1 MASRL
6 DRLFILLETGS
17 SSVTRKAAANQ
28 LGQVVRLHP
37 HELEPL
43 LERISTYLRHS
54 SWETR
59 IAASQAIEA
68 VIKQIP
74 PWCPSGLP
82 PIQLEL
88 YSDLQVDE
96 KENDGKLCFDTFD
109 LASIM
114 NCSALMAS
122 TDIEQDNPVTSEND
136 AEKVIKDQQK
146 IINKT
151 LGLEIIGSNIIT
163 SDDIIISSIPSQPN
177 LKRQL
182 SDVVKMDT
190 DLDKSS
196 RETNCDRRK
205 ARQIE
210 LNNKLVRSVS
220 LDAGYTG
227 ASNSHKKLKLID
239 NEEVENDWP
248 FKDFINTLLKDL
260 FNTKWEIRHG
270 AATAIREIIK
280 HHGRGAGKACN
291 LPSDQM
297 ENHHQAWLED
307 VGLRLLCV
315 LALDHFGDFLGDQ
328 VVAPVRETCAQALG
342 FVVKLMSEENVLNII
357 HVLIQLIQHTDWTT
371 RHGGLLGLKYLL
383 VVRKDII
390 EKILHLSFPFISK
403 ALMDTVDDVSAV
415 AASALLPIVDF
426 MIKCDE
432 KWASD
437 VISILWQMLA
447 VQDDLTAS
455 CYNFMTL
462 LAALFSLPSGKLLT
476 NEPILHVLPRLWSF
490 LSHNATQVRLA
501 TMKSLMTLT
510 STPQLSYADNIED
523 IKLLQDAMRHIF
535 QRAMAEPDEEIQQI
549 IKKVWAN
556 LIVNSSLTALLNAA
570 CPYIGLWLAMTMQ
583 SDKIPYDASSI
594 IQHIPTGPNKVDNVS
609 SLPNETSIDIKYY
622 IGGSEAIPADQREK
636 NAIRARHLGAEM
648 LGLLSCY
655 IIKPAPNICY
665 TNEDE
670 SPVTCYTK
678 LLISNLESNVAMQ
691 QKMTAMVISEWCKL
705 QKLDSSASKILAQ
718 KVTDCMNRMIYY
730 DEMSF
735 SITKLIQDAHDFLS
749 SLKHYKLTTPQEL
762 NQIVTLEHIEL
773 LTGPETGILISSQ
786 KLKPKI
792 FEQLEDRRLSLNQA
806 HKHINSELI
815 SLTTS
820 TKAALASALTML
832 QCLPEK
838 IRPIVKPLMES
849 IKKESNE
856 MLQRWSADHLAIL
869 MDLCINRPSCPNTTI
884 INNLCSFLCVDP
896 EFTPKIGTEDR
907 IKYQLILMHQK
918 ILQNA
923 EKLLMKRTG
932 QRGSGRPPI
941 HCDINVEIVL
951 SDKDQEQKLINNI
964 QKRGALYALQTI
976 CSYFGEHLQSKLP
989 RLIEIVYNSIKKI
1002 EFPINDP
1009 NMNTLK
1015 DKDEE
1020 AQELIKNLQVFEVV
1034 CSKMHKSFVPKLL
1047 ELLPIFSKL
1056 LIHPYSAVRHIS
1068 ARCLAASVEL
1078 NPEITMMTI
1087 INDVLPLLDAPDN
1100 DVKRKGAIEA
1110 VMCIVDKLQF
1120 DIVPYIVLL
1129 IIPLLG
1135 RLCDQEESV
1144 RKMSSQC
1151 FATLIQLMPLDGS
1164 VPIPPNLSDKTNL
1177 LIQSQRQFLDQLF
1190 NPNQISDFKVPIM
1203 INAKLR
1209 SYQQTGVNW
1218 LAFLNKYKL
1227 HGILCDD
1234 MGLGKTIQSLCI
1246 LASDHYNKNEKH
1258 KETGG
1263 PDSVLLPSI
1272 VVCPPTLI
1280 GHWTHEV
1287 QKFIPK
1293 NILRPLQYSGLPVER
1308 QKLRVYADD
1317 YNLFIVSYDIVRK
1330 DIEFFSKIQFNYC
1343 ILDECHIIKNGKTK
1357 ASQAIKQLKA
1367 NHRLVLSGTPIQNSV
1382 LELWSLFD
1390 FLMPGFLGTEKQ
1402 FAAKYSKPIL
1412 ASRDSKCSSKEQ
1424 ETGVLAM
1431 EALHRQ
1437 VLPFVL
1443 RRMKEDVLSDLPAKI
1458 TQDYYCDLSP
1468 IQQQL
1473 YEDFSKTHVHKHLSE
1488 TETDEKSVNNSPN
1501 KNNILQALRYLQ
1513 NVCNHP
1519 KLVLT
1524 PQHPQYSNITK
1535 QISESNSSLTDI
1547 QHAAKLPAL
1556 KQLLMDCGIGLVS
1569 NNETVISQHR
1579 ALIFCQLKSMLNI
1592 IENDL
1597 FKAHMPN
1604 VSYLRL
1610 DGSVPVSQRYALV
1623 NRFNVDPSIDTLIMT
1638 TQVGGLGLNL
1648 TGADTVIFVEHDW
1661 SPMRDLQA
1669 MDRAHRIGQKKVVN
1683 VYRLIT
1689 RSTLEEKIMNFQKF
1703 KLKTANTVISSEN
1716 SSLKTMGTDKLLDL
1730 FSLDDPSKEKSR
1742 TNSSGGSMKSVLET
1756 LPELWDSKIYDDEY
1770 DLNSFIQTLKND

>member
-1 MASRL
+1 MTSRL

-17 SSVTRKAAANQ
+17 SVVTRRAAANQ
-28 LGQVVRLHP
+28 LGQVVQLHP
-37 HELEPL
+37 HELNPL
-43 LERISTYLRHS
+43 LERISTYLRSS

-59 IAASQAIEA
+59 IAASQAVEA
-68 VIKQIP
+68 VVKQIS

-82 PIQLEL
+82 PVKLEV
-88 YSDLQVDE
+88 YHDLQVDE
-96 KENDGKLCFDTFD
+96 KENGKLSFDTFD
-109 LASIM
+109 LTNVM

-122 TDIEQDNPVTSEND
+122 PDIDQDNPITSEND
-136 AEKVIKDQQK
+136 AEKIIQDQQS

-151 LGLEIIGSNIIT
+151 LGLEIIGSDIIT
-163 SDDIIISSIPSQPN
+163 SDDIMISSTPNKPN

-182 SDVVKMDT
+182 SDLVKMNPDI
-190 DLDKSS
+190 DKSS

-205 ARQIE
+205 ARQAE

-220 LDAGYTG
+220 LDAGCTRT
-227 ASNSHKKLKLID
+227 SNSYKKIKLTD
-239 NEEVENDWP
+239 NNEEVEDDWP
-248 FKDFINTLLKDL
+248 FKGFVNTLLKDL
-260 FNTKWEIRHG
+260 FNAKWEIRHG
-270 AATAIREIIK
+270 AATAIREVIK
-280 HHGRGAGKACN
+280 HHGRGAGRAISI
-291 LPSDQM
+291 PSDQM
-297 ENHHQAWLED
+297 EKSHQAWLED

-342 FVVKLMSEENVLNII
+342 FVVKLMSEENVLNTI
-357 HVLIQLIQHTDWTT
+357 HVVIQLIQHADWTT

-383 VVRKDII
+383 VTRKDLI

-403 ALMDTVDDVSAV
+403 ALMDPVDDVSAV
-415 AASALLPIVDF
+415 AASALLPIVDCIF
-426 MIKCDE
+426 KCDE

-455 CYNFMTL
+455 CNSFMTL

-476 NEPILHVLPRLWSF
+476 NEPIIHVLPRLWTF

-501 TMKSLMTLT
+501 AMKSLMTLT
-510 STPQLSYADNIED
+510 STSQLSYSNNFED

-535 QRAMAEPDEEIQQI
+535 QRAMTEPDEEIQNV
-549 IKKVWAN
+549 IKEVWAN

-583 SDKIPYDASSI
+583 SEKIPYDPSNI
-594 IQHIPTGPNKVDNVS
+594 IQHTATGPNKVDNGFTVAR
-609 SLPNETSIDIKYY
+609 ETCVDIKYY
-622 IGGSEAIPADQREK
+622 IGGSEAVPVDQREK

-655 IIKPAPNICY
+655 IIKPAPNVCY
-665 TNEDE
+665 VNEDE
-670 SPVTCYTK
+670 SPVSCYTK

-691 QKMTAMVISEWCKL
+691 QKMACMVISEWCKL
-705 QKLDSSASKILAQ
+705 QKPDSLASKILAE
-718 KVTDCMNRMIYY
+718 KITDCMNRMIYY
-730 DEMSF
+730 DEMSY
-735 SITKLIQDAHDFLS
+735 SITRLIQDAHDFLA
-749 SLKHYKLTTPQEL
+749 SLKHYKLPTPQQL

-786 KLKPKI
+786 KLRPKI
-792 FEQLEDRRLSLNQA
+792 VEQLEDRRQSLSQA
-806 HKHINSELI
+806 HRQINSDLI
-815 SLTTS
+815 SLTLS
-820 TKAALASALTML
+820 TKSSLACALTML
-832 QCLPEK
+832 QCLPDK
-838 IRPIVKPLMES
+838 IRPVVKPLMES

-869 MDLCINRPSCPNTTI
+869 MDLCVNRSSCPNTTI
-884 INNLCSFLCVDP
+884 VNNLCSFLCVDP
-896 EFTPKIGTEDR
+896 EFTPKIGTDNK
-907 IKYQLILMHQK
+907 IKYELILMHQK
-918 ILQNA
+918 LLQNA
-923 EKLLMKRTG
+923 EKLLMKRVG

-941 HCDINVEIVL
+941 HCDINVEIL
-951 SDKDQEQKLINNI
+951 PSKEDQEQKLSNSI
-964 QKRGALYALQTI
+964 QKKGALYALQTI
-976 CSYFGEHLQSKLP
+976 CSHFGEYLLSKLP
-989 RLIEIVYNSIKKI
+989 RIIEIVYNSIKNI
-1002 EFPINDP
+1002 EFPENDP
-1009 NMNTLK
+1009 SMNSLK
-1015 DKDEE
+1015 EKDEE
-1020 AQELIKNLQVFEVV
+1020 AQELIKNLQVFEIV
-1034 CSKMHKSFVPKLL
+1034 CSKMHKCFVPKLL
-1047 ELLPIFSKL
+1047 ELLPIFTKL
-1056 LIHPYSAVRHIS
+1056 LIHPYSAVRHIA

-1078 NPEITMMTI
+1078 DSVTTMTTI
-1087 INDVLPLLDAPDN
+1087 IKDVLPLLDAADC
-1100 DVKRKGAIEA
+1100 DRKRKGAIET
-1110 VMCIVDKLQF
+1110 VVCIVDKLQF
-1120 DIVPYIVLL
+1120 DVVPYIVLL

-1135 RLCDQEESV
+1135 RLSDQEESV

-1164 VPIPPNLSDKTNL
+1164 VPTPPNLNDDMNT
-1177 LIQSQRQFLDQLF
+1177 LIQLQRQFLDQLF
-1190 NPNQISDFKVPIM
+1190 NPIQIKDYKVPII

-1218 LAFLNKYKL
+1218 LAFLNRYKL

-1246 LASDHYNKNEKH
+1246 LASDHYNKNKKY

-1263 PDSVLLPSI
+1263 PDSVPLPSI

-1293 NILRPLQYSGLPVER
+1293 NILRPLQYSGLPIER
-1308 QKLRVYADD
+1308 QKLRVYADK
-1317 YNLFIVSYDIVRK
+1317 YNLFVVSYDIVRK
-1330 DIEFFSKIQFNYC
+1330 DIEFFSNIKFNYC
-1343 ILDECHIIKNGKTK
+1343 ILDECHVIKNGKTK

-1412 ASRDSKCSSKEQ
+1412 ASRDAKCSSKEQ
-1424 ETGVLAM
+1424 EAGILAM

-1468 IQQQL
+1468 IQHQL
-1473 YEDFSKTHVHKHLSE
+1473 YEDFSKLHLHKHLSG
-1488 TETDEKSVNNSPN
+1488 TETDNSHTPN
-1501 KNNILQALRYLQ
+1501 KNNMFQALRYLQ

-1524 PQHPQYSNITK
+1524 PQHPQYSHILNQIT
-1535 QISESNSSLTDI
+1535 ESKSSLTDI

-1556 KQLLMDCGIGLVS
+1556 KQLLLDCGIGLAS
-1569 NNETVISQHR
+1569 NDESVISQHR

-1597 FKAHMPN
+1597 FKVHMPN
-1604 VSYLRL
+1604 VTYLRL
-1610 DGSVPVSQRYALV
+1610 DGSVPVSQRYSLV
-1623 NRFNVDPSIDTLIMT
+1623 NRFNIDPSIDVLIMT

-1661 SPMRDLQA
+1661 SPMKDLQA

-1716 SSLKTMGTDKLLDL
+1716 SSLQTMGTNKLLDL
-1730 FSLDDPSKEKSR
+1730 FSLDDPSKEKNKSSS
-1742 TNSSGGSMKSVLET
+1742 TNTSIKSILEA
-1756 LPELWDSKIYDDEY
+1756 LPELWDTKIYDDEY
-1770 DLNSFIQTLKND
+1770 DLNSFVQTLNND